1 MSLRYEIV
9 TAWPTEDVVALYDSA
24 GWWRESATGR
34 AAVGAMIAGSFAF
47 LVVTEGERA
56 IGMGRALS
64 DGVSDAY
71 IQDVVVLPSH
81 RGRGVGAE
89 IVRRLTGRCQE
100 KGLVWIGLV
109 AEPGTT
115 AFYERLG
122 FKAMNDFV
130 PMRFPT
136 PEQP

>member
-71 IQDVVVLPSH
+71 IQDVVVRPEH
-81 RGRGVGAE
+81 RGRGIGGE
-89 IVRRLTGRCQE
+89 IVARLTRHCTE
-100 KGLVWIGLV
+100 HGLVWIGLV
-109 AEPGTT
+109 AEPGST

-122 FKAMNDFV
+122 FQVMKDFV

>member
-1 MSLRYEIV
+1 MTARYQIV
-9 TAWPTEDVVALYDSA
+9 DAWPPEAVVALYESA
-24 GWWRESATGR
+24 GWWRESEAGR
-34 AAVGAMIAGSFAF
+34 AAIGPMIAGSFAF
-47 LVVTEGERA
+47 LVVTEGEQT
-56 IGMGRALS
+56 IGMGRAIS

-71 IQDVVVLPSH
+71 IQDVVVLPAH
-81 RGRGVGAE
+81 RGRGIGAE
-89 IVRRLTGRCQE
+89 IVARLTRRCTE
-100 KGLVWIGLV
+100 RGLVWIGLV

-122 FKAMNDFV
+122 YRVLAGYV